1 MPFQRL
7 KLLTRDTVHHM
18 SQTTLYN
25 KSMHLLCIFVSSAWY
40 SLSNH
45 CWHLAQSILILAGK
59 WSTYTQWIQAWGVVH
74 NGNKLEQVNVFDI
87 ETSHLKHTVSSV
99 MKKKITAKNA
109 FTTKICHTYSSK
121 PYCKLHCTQQL
132 RSLREKYKVQ

>member
-1 MPFQRL
+1 MPFQR
-7 KLLTRDTVHHM
+7 LLTRDTVHHM

-59 WSTYTQWIQAWGVVH
+59 WSTYKQWIQAWGVVH
-74 NGNKLEQVNVFDI
+74 NGNKLEQVNVFNI
-87 ETSHLKHTVSSV
+87 ETCHLKHTVSSV
-99 MKKKITAKNA
+99 MKKRKSQLKMHLPPKYVIPIHPNHIVNYTV
-109 FTTKICHTYSSK
+109 HSS
-121 PYCKLHCTQQL
+121 
-132 RSLREKYKVQ
+132 